1 MVEKTIMWER
11 KKFVRC
17 FVSVWN
23 LMKTEG
29 ENVNKKNRRTTKRIK
44 GEKLY
49 VEFNAE
55 EYSTVHL
62 NWFPS
67 APTVFFKFWL
77 L

>member
-1 MVEKTIMWER
+1 
-11 KKFVRC
+11 
-17 FVSVWN
+17 
-23 LMKTEG
+23 MKTEG

-62 NWFPS
+62 N
-67 APTVFFKFWL
+67 
-77 L
+77 